1 MCALGDDLFFMQLQ
15 RLFTS
20 IGILGGWRQDV
31 KRDPSVLRRNMKSL
45 RSVARLVPVVA
56 VSVALLC
63 GLAAAAESGP
73 TLSKKELKTLL
84 ATAQTPSDHQKI
96 AAYYSDQAKRLNAK
110 AQEFSAQADVPMP
123 RSLQRWNPSRGFRPC
138 PPAISAIGQSV
149 YAQEAKDS
157 EALATQHDEVA
168 KRMSPAG
175 GLVATSTQK

>member
-1 MCALGDDLFFMQLQ
+1 
-15 RLFTS
+15 
-20 IGILGGWRQDV
+20 
-31 KRDPSVLRRNMKSL
+31 MKSL
-45 RSVARLVPVVA
+45 RSVARLVSVVA
-56 VSVALLC
+56 VSVVLLC
-63 GLAAAAESGP
+63 GLATAAESGP

-110 AQEFSAQADVPMP
+110 AQEFSAQADFLATQPATVESKQGIS
-123 RSLQRWNPSRGFRPC
+123 SLSTSHFRYW
-138 PPAISAIGQSV
+138 AKR

-157 EALATQHDEVA
+157 EALAEQHDEVA